1 MPEPSAWAVAM
12 RPLSRLLTGLEFP
25 LDAAIVLGHNVCAW
39 CGGSSASP
47 TDARAAW
54 RFDLSSP
61 FL

>member
-1 MPEPSAWAVAM
+1 M